1 MTGINVAALV
11 EPRDQARIPWPVV
24 FAKAYALV
32 AAGSPPLRRVYV
44 KLPWPRLYELPQ
56 SVASIIIERDW
67 PLAWSSGSVPIAG
80 ISSQPL
86 HRAPPLPGA
95 TA

>member
-1 MTGINVAALV
+1 LV

-32 AAGSPPLRRVYV
+32 AAGAPQPRRINV
-44 KLPWPRLYELPQ
+44 KLHWPHLHELPQ

-67 PLAWSSGSVPIAG
+67 PQAATVARRRCSWAGSRRR
-80 ISSQPL
+80 
-86 HRAPPLPGA
+86 HR
-95 TA
+95 